1 MAAILNSFKRLI
13 LVFATLVV
21 IAALTIFLYDSFIK
35 AEISGSMLVNQAVSL
50 AITVTIWV
58 FILLFIRRTRPLMSR
73 LIGEQAAT
81 ILQIV
86 MASIAVLFIVFAVLG
101 AVDVSPQSLIT
112 GAGFASITIGLIIST
127 FVGGLLA
134 GALVFTTHKLRVGD
148 TVIVNSVPGSVIELT
163 PLVTRV
169 RTDTGLITIPNSAIS
184 SGTIVITK
192 VQKYDTSLQNRLPYA
207 LGDRVITTYMQGEG
221 TVTQITALRTVIQL
235 NAGREISLLNSSI
248 LSGTVGVARITGSPH
263 KPDPIASGTP

>member
-1 MAAILNSFKRLI
+1 VSVILNSFKRLI

-21 IAALTIFLYDSFIK
+21 IAAVTILLYDSLI
-35 AEISGSMLVNQAVSL
+35 AAPINGSMLVRTVGLS
-50 AITVTIWV
+50 ITIAFSI
-58 FILLFIRRTRPLMSR
+58 FILFFIRRTRPLMAR
-73 LIGEQAAT
+73 LVGEQAAT
-81 ILQIV
+81 VLQII
-86 MASIAVLFIVFAVLG
+86 MASIAVLFIVFAVFGTLG
-101 AVDVSPQSLIT
+101 ASPESLLT

-148 TVIVNSVPGSVIELT
+148 TVIVNNVPCSVVELT

-192 VQKYDTSLQNRLPYA
+192 VQKYENSLQNRLPYVV
-207 LGDRVITTYMQGEG
+207 GDRVVTTYMASEG
-221 TVTQITALRTVIQL
+221 TVTLITALRTVIQL
-235 NAGREISLLNSSI
+235 ETGREITLLNSSI
-248 LSGTVGVARITGSPH
+248 LSGAVGVARITGGP
-263 KPDPIASGTP
+263 TPKDD